1 MVASSVTE
9 SATATNSKGEREA
22 NSGCSLHLPNC
33 QKRSGS
39 VLSIFITWK
48 YPLYGCNLDLATNRK
63 QEKANDNDSQKRKG
77 NRVLFSLGSWDFS
90 TEST

>member
-39 VLSIFITWK
+39 VLSIFIT
-48 YPLYGCNLDLATNRK
+48 YGYNLNVATNRK
-63 QEKANDNDSQKRKG
+63 QETSNN
-77 NRVLFSLGSWDFS
+77 N
-90 TEST
+90 ESKKKKNSSI